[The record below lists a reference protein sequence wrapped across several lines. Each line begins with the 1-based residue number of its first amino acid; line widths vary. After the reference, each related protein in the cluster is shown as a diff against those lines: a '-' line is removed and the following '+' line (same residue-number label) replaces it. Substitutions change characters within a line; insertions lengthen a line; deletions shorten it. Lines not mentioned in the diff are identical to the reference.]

1 MAYLPIPKE
10 KGSENV
16 FKSHR
21 NYQNLDFAS
30 YFSNMD
36 GDAYFESVNCG
47 ANLAHMTTHAWIF
60 RNLYGK
66 LGMILVAGVPK
77 VAKTKVDHTKH
88 NECNIF

>member
-10 KGSENV
+10 IGSENI

-36 GDAYFESVNCG
+36 CG

-77 VAKTKVDHTKH
+77 LAKTKVDHTKH